1 MKNLRYTELL
11 VPIDR
16 YISRLT
22 PKAKLLLGMLEGGLF
37 LVLFTSVLLYTHC
50 GKRLNGAGERGTV
63 RQFGS
68 SAC

>member
-1 MKNLRYTELL
+1 MKNLRYTELR

-37 LVLFTSVLLYTHC
+37 LVLFTSVLLYTH
-50 GKRLNGAGERGTV
+50 
-63 RQFGS
+63 
-68 SAC
+68 